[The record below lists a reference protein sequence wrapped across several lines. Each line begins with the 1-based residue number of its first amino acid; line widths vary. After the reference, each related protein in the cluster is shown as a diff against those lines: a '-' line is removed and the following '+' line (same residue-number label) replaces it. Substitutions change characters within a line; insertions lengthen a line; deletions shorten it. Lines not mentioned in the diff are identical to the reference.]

1 MYIYTILDIAELMY
15 FSTVILK
22 LVKSRYWVV
31 YDYYGRNDKWSNLN
45 IDRKR
50 FQINFEIKK
59 IDTNKGLLFISSLI
73 SAILS
78 SIYKSLFFI

>member
-15 FSTVILK
+15 FSTVILR
-22 LVKSRYWVV
+22 LVKSRYWFC
-31 YDYYGRNDKWSNLN
+31 YDYYGRSNKRSNLN

-59 IDTNKGLLFISSLI
+59 NR
-73 SAILS
+73 
-78 SIYKSLFFI
+78 YQ